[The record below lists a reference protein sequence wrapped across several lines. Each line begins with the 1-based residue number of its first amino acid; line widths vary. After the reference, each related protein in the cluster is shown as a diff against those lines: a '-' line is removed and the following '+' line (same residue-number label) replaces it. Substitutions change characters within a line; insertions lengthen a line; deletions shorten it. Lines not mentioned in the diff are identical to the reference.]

1 MLTST
6 RTDAYGSWIALDSS
20 SATGISNQAASSSGK
35 SVTLTTRAVIDQA
48 IGIMMSRNGGT
59 PDEALDRLRTFSQQ
73 WNRKLVDV
81 AQRIVAAAV
90 RRAERPDV

>member
-1 MLTST
+1 
-6 RTDAYGSWIALDSS
+6 
-20 SATGISNQAASSSGK
+20 
-35 SVTLTTRAVIDQA
+35 
-48 IGIMMSRNGGT
+48 MMSRNGGT